1 MAEDTNYSDKNRV
14 EIAGNCAADPRFQYT
29 QSGKAVADV
38 VIFSN
43 RTWTNKDGTQGKSS
57 VKVKL
62 VAWGEL
68 AEDMH
73 KGVFKGDKIVGEG
86 QLQAPEAY
94 VDKAGEAQAINV
106 VQIFSGDVMFKKGG
120 TSAPAPQDEAE
131 DSNENM
137 IADQHLLDMGDI
149 PF

>member
-1 MAEDTNYSDKNRV
+1 MAQENANKPYSDINRV
-14 EIAGNCAADPRFQYT
+14 EIEGNCAADPRFQYT
-29 QSGKAVADV
+29 PSGKPVADV

-43 RTWTNKDGTQGKSS
+43 QKWNNKDGTVGEKS

-73 KGVFKGDKIVGEG
+73 KGVNKGDKIIGSG
-86 QLQAPEAY
+86 QLSIPEAY
-94 VDKAGEAQAINV
+94 VDRAGEAQAINV
-106 VQIFSGDVMFKKGG
+106 VTIFSGDVKFKKNG
-120 TSAPAPQDEAE
+120 TSAPAPTTDSDVTVDE
-131 DSNENM
+131 DWQN
-137 IADQHLLDMGDI
+137 LGDI